1 MGRYSEYCYIQ
12 SIAEK
17 LKDKWRLGLEKNF
30 IQHGTVSVLDHSIRV
45 ANISLMIAD
54 RFRMKVNRASLIRG
68 VLLHDYFLYDW
79 HKKGEGHRLHGFRHP
94 FSAVRKAKEDYIIT
108 KKEEGIIRSHMFPLV
123 PVPPTSKEGWIVCLA
138 DKISAFNETFFHRK
152 KDQKTI

>member
-17 LKDKWRLGLEKNF
+17 LKSKGRLGLESNF
-30 IQHGTVSVLDHSIRV
+30 IQHGSVSVLNHSIRV

-54 RFRMKVNRASLIRG
+54 ALRINVNRAALIRG
-68 VLLHDYFLYDW
+68 ALLHDYFLYDW

-94 FSAVRKAKEDYIIT
+94 FSAARKAEEDYTIT
-108 KKEEGIIRSHMFPLV
+108 RKEAGIIRSHMFPLI
-123 PVPPTSKEGWIVCLA
+123 PLPPTSKEGWIVCIA
-138 DKISAFNETFFHRK
+138 DKISALHETLFKRK
-152 KDQKTI
+152 VTTIV